1 METLLSSGCERM
13 KLLHKIMEC
22 GVFFYVRQKMEE
34 AMSADAEV
42 TAHTYLWQIMGG
54 LNPLEFIDS

>member
-1 METLLSSGCERM
+1 METSWSSGCERM

-34 AMSADAEV
+34 AMSADVEV
-42 TAHTYLWQIMGG
+42 TTHTYRWQIMGG

>member
-22 GVFFYVRQKMEE
+22 GVFFDVRQEMEE

-42 TAHTYLWQIMGG
+42 IAHTYRWQIMGV
-54 LNPLEFIDS
+54 LNPLEVIDS